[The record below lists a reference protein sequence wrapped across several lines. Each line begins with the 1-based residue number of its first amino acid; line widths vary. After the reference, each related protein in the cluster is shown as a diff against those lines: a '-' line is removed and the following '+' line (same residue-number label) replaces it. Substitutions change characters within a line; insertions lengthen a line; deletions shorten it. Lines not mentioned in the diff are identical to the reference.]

1 MLHLDIAYIT
11 DQQFA
16 AQCGISLTSL
26 LSNNSELDIDVYLLN
41 GGINDLECGKFK
53 QICPQIHLIDIH
65 NFLEKSS
72 AFQNASGFQPIVY
85 ARLLLAE
92 YLPENIDTVLY
103 LDSDTIIDG
112 SLENLAKIR
121 LKKSQY
127 VAAVPEVY
135 MPLRTMHASIG
146 FEKQDIYYNAGVLL
160 VNLKQWRLERL
171 GKYFIKYL
179 QGRDQP
185 LPFND
190 QDIINACC
198 KGRFYT
204 LDPTYN
210 MNPNLPYFPVWFIK
224 KHFQWFQVIQLEDHY
239 TEMLHSP
246 IIIHFMGDERP
257 WIIGNYNYY
266 KEKWDKYEKK
276 SMWAGIYSKEK
287 SKTYERMYHYLNI
300 FTKFCPWFRV
310 LFSNFIGIN
319 IHRWRKIN
327 SVKNVDDTY
336 VNF

>member
-1 MLHLDIAYIT
+1 MLHLNIAYIT

-26 LSNNSELDIDVYLLN
+26 LSNNSELNIDVYLLN
-41 GGINDLECGKFK
+41 GGINDLECAKFK
-53 QICPQIHLIDIH
+53 QICPKIHVIDIR
-65 NFLEKSS
+65 NFGERSS
-72 AFQNASGFQPIVY
+72 AFRDASGFQPIVY

-103 LDSDTIIDG
+103 LDSDIIIDG
-112 SLENLAKIR
+112 SLDNLAKIR
-121 LKKSQY
+121 LTDNQY

-135 MPLRTMHASIG
+135 MPLRTMRASIG
-146 FEKQDIYYNAGVLL
+146 YEKQDIYYNAGVLL

-171 GKYFIKYL
+171 GEHFIGFL
-179 QGRDQP
+179 QEHNGS

-198 KGRFYT
+198 KGHIYT

-210 MNPNLPYFPVWFIK
+210 MNPNLPFFPLWFVK
-224 KHFQWFQVIQLEDHY
+224 RHFRWFQMIQLKDHY
-239 TEMLHSP
+239 IEMLHSP

-257 WIIGNYNYY
+257 WIIGNRNYY
-266 KEKWDKYEKK
+266 KEKWIKYEEK
-276 SMWAGIYSKEK
+276 SMWANFYSEER
-287 SKTYERMYHYLNI
+287 SKMYELMYHYLNI

-310 LFSNFIGIN
+310 LFSCFIGIN
-319 IHRWRKIN
+319 IHRWRK
-327 SVKNVDDTY
+327 K
-336 VNF
+336 